1 MMNYPSYTNDQNT
14 REYETKHNEDKNK
27 RFKKRTQKELIQYF
41 NRKTKNNT
49 NIPDF

>member
-1 MMNYPSYTNDQNT
+1 MMNYPSYTNGQIT
-14 REYETKHNEDKNK
+14 REYEKKHNKDKNK